1 MFRRW
6 QVYMGAND
14 YVEMNEGLDS
24 SMLASLGQRRRR
36 RFLTGFCLVL
46 ALFIGAVW
54 TASTPRAFQW
64 LSRVAPPVAR
74 LLRPDA
80 GSQEES
86 GILLELAEVTR
97 EGDELLIHLTM
108 EDLTGDRLRETSYPS
123 GWSCEQGRSSA
134 TGQDAWEFDAAAGL
148 LHLYLRCEPAED
160 MEDFDWDRWVTVN
173 VYNLRTPGDA
183 EKSQVPIPLTLT
195 DCALLEHSVV
205 SGRGR
210 LLEHLTTPVASIQE
224 GRDITCMTVIEKE
237 LHVQV
242 RTDLKTPVREY
253 RLILSGPH
261 GERLRFKSYD
271 DGDGYT
277 HWVFDLQ
284 DRAIADC
291 TLSAWVDSTE
301 SIDGTWSIAFSPSS

>member
-1 MFRRW
+1 MFRKW

-54 TASTPRAFQW
+54 TASTPQAFQW
-64 LSRVAPPVAR
+64 LSRVAPPVAHF
-74 LLRPDA
+74 LRPTA
-80 GSQEES
+80 GSGEES
-86 GILLELAEVTR
+86 GILAQVVEVKR
-97 EGDELLIHLTM
+97 EGDTLRVHLTM
-108 EDLTGDRLRETSYPS
+108 KDLQGDRLKGRTNPEHWYY
-123 GWSCEQGRSSA
+123 EQGRIRGSGSCVPYYDDQ
-134 TGQDAWEFDAAAGL
+134 TGL
-148 LHLYLRCEPAED
+148 LHLNLTCQPTG
-160 MEDFDWDRWVTVN
+160 DFDWDRWVTVN

-195 DCALLEHSVV
+195 DCAQLEHSVV

-242 RTDLKTPVREY
+242 RTYLKTPVREY